1 MPVNSGK
8 RNFLKTAAFSALLQL
23 TGTVPSVLAEKSG
36 DASPIHVIIPK
47 EYEPPVEPADQHRL
61 TRATLLYIS
70 DCYRGK
76 NLPVWGRPFESVNLE
91 KRIVN
96 IVYWIASGIKEHR
109 NIYPVDPAWV
119 AAQIMAESFFYEF
132 AISKSL
138 AAGLCQFIL
147 PTAREYGMLCAGD
160 RPEHG
165 KAPYSNPESAD
176 KAEEYYRLKKELQD
190 YKENHKSENMLT
202 IESALEIIA
211 KDDCSTQKEYAEK
224 QLTYLNR
231 LHESERNILT
241 ARDQYRTYLQQ
252 NISDESGQE
261 KDIFKDTDF
270 FRNFDERFTYK
281 KPISAMVQMLAKA
294 LKSKNGNILA
304 AAAGYNAGL
313 SRTEDSGHYKLYGK
327 IPAISETA
335 TYLSHVLVNHYEI
348 TKRLAKSFY

>member
-1 MPVNSGK
+1 MPADNSK

-23 TGTVPSVLAEKSG
+23 TGTGPVLAEKSG
-36 DASPIHVIIPK
+36 DASPIHFIIPK
-47 EYEPPVEPADQHRL
+47 TYKPSLEPADQHRL
-61 TRATLLYIS
+61 TCATLFYIS

-76 NLPVWGRPFESVNLE
+76 NLPVWRRPFESVNLE

-96 IVYWIASGIKEHR
+96 IVYWIASGIREHR
-109 NIYPVDPAWV
+109 HIYPVDPAWV

-132 AISKSL
+132 AVSKSL
-138 AAGLCQFIL
+138 AAGICQFIL

-165 KAPYSNPESAD
+165 KAPYSNPESAG
-176 KAEEYYRLKKELQD
+176 KAEEYYHLKKELQD
-190 YKENHKSENMLT
+190 YRKNFMSENMPTL
-202 IESALEIIA
+202 ESALEIIA
-211 KDDCSTQKEYAEK
+211 KGDCLKQKEAAGT
-224 QLTYLNR
+224 QLTYLKK
-231 LHESERNILT
+231 LHESERNILK

-261 KDIFKDTDF
+261 KDIFNHTDF

-313 SRTEDSGHYKLYGK
+313 SRTEDWGPYQPYGK

-335 TYLSHVLVNHYEI
+335 TYLSHLLVNHYEI
-348 TKRLAKSFY
+348 TRRIDLC